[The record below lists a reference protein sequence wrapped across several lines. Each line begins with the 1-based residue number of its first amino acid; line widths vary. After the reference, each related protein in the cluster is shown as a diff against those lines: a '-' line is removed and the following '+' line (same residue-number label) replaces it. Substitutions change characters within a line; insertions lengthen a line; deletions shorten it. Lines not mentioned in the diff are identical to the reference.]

1 MIVPT
6 VTHVAVVAAHGGGKL
21 CVFTLADGGFTIN
34 GKCSG
39 SRFEDGEVQRDD
51 GVTAVDS
58 LEGVRKVIAAFG
70 DVGVIVPVERIA
82 LHSGGVTSDIVVDGE
97 MQRHDGVAAVNVG
110 TGKSVRVF
118 AAFRDSL
125 FEPVEGFASGG
136 RDFACGGLVHRELQG
151 VRAGT
156 IVVVVVFVNMRAV
169 GGVARAVPGKA
180 LAGTLCFNIVCAVVD
195 GEVEGYHTVCATN
208 GGKGLLI
215 VAGGSVN

>member
-1 MIVPT
+1 
-6 VTHVAVVAAHGGGKL
+6 
-21 CVFTLADGGFTIN
+21 
-34 GKCSG
+34 
-39 SRFEDGEVQRDD
+39 
-51 GVTAVDS
+51 
-58 LEGVRKVIAAFG
+58 
-70 DVGVIVPVERIA
+70 
-82 LHSGGVTSDIVVDGE
+82 

-136 RDFACGGLVHRELQG
+136 RDFACGGLVHSELQG

-169 GGVARAVPGKA
+169 GGVGRAVPGKA
-180 LAGTLCFNIVCAVVD
+180 LAGDLCFNIVCAVVNS
-195 GEVEGYHTVCATN
+195 EVEGDGTVGIVN
-208 GGKGLLI
+208 GLEGLHI